1 MKDKQGFCYEI
12 FKNLAVWSHNDSISY
27 NPCCFYAGVIDSNV
41 EPAQCWN
48 GESRQ
53 RIIKLVEENKKIPG
67 CNGCYNEEANG
78 RKSRRQGS
86 VEHYENFIKS
96 TDIDPAQS
104 PMGLDY
110 SVGNLCNLK
119 CVICGPSNSSAWIPD
134 YQKMFPSADVS
145 GYKFKKHQVLEI
157 DDDDFLKNI
166 RSVHFHGGGEPLMSD
181 AHINLLKRI
190 DRVRGLSDVRVF
202 YNTNGTQQV
211 PNEVLTI
218 WEKCYHIE
226 LYFSIDD
233 VDDRFEYQRT
243 GATWKSVQENINWFK
258 QNMPHNHMFNVNCAW
273 SYLNLFYLDELVEWH
288 KENLVANRYGD
299 PCQLIFQKANGVYE
313 INHLN
318 ESAMLA
324 IKNKFIEYP
333 QLDQLL
339 SGLNV
344 SNTDHQMFWKSIN
357 KLDQIRGTDFKKL
370 CPDWSKFL

>member
-27 NPCCFYAGVIDSNV
+27 NPCSFYAGVIDSNIK
-41 EPAQCWN
+41 PIQCWN

-53 RIIKLVEENKKIPG
+53 KIIKLVEENKKIPG

-211 PNEVLTI
+211 SNEVLTI

-233 VDDRFEYQRT
+233 VGDRFEYQRT

-299 PCQLIFQKANGVYE
+299 PCRLIFQKANGVYE

-344 SNTDHQMFWKSIN
+344 SNTDHQVFWRSIA